1 MASLIKD
8 KVKRYRGNLHVL
20 CCTIFDICLHVLDAK
35 HMIRLQQKTQKNIHH
50 GKPFKVQTMEITKLF
65 TVFVYFGRHSKHL
78 NATLMAF
85 ALLNY
90 QPPDMLLQTL
100 KQTGQYHSAD
110 NGLTKSVRQ
119 FQYSHWLLRKY
130 TVGLDF
136 P

>member
-8 KVKRYRGNLHVL
+8 KVKRYRGNLHVV

-78 NATLMAF
+78 NATLMVF

-90 QPPDMLLQTL
+90 QPPDMLPQTL

-110 NGLTKSVRQ
+110 NGL
-119 FQYSHWLLRKY
+119 
-130 TVGLDF
+130 
-136 P
+136 